1 MTGSVAKSTAEME
14 LQQPKGSGDL
24 GVASAVT
31 ALLAATAALVPGW
44 AFLAVPIGVIALLL
58 AVAALLLPGRRRS
71 GALGGLVLG
80 GIATGIAV
88 VAVQG
93 AGATPAVQSDDAV
106 ALQPAAPQVASTPP
120 GDVTTITYEI
130 TTDGM
135 SVTHLSY
142 VDVVMDGSGTVD
154 GLTMVEKLG
163 VPPPFR
169 HTVQLP
175 RSAAIDLQ
183 DLSVTGMGGSSSRVT
198 RCIIRVDG
206 SVVATQQAEGAY
218 GLVNCAPPAESTVED
233 PERWPSR

>member
-1 MTGSVAKSTAEME
+1 MIDSQTGSRVEGESERRR
-14 LQQPKGSGDL
+14 GSGDL
-24 GVASAVT
+24 GFASAVA
-31 ALLAATAALVPGW
+31 ALLAAVAALVPGW

-58 AVAALLLPGRRRS
+58 AVATLLLPGRRRS
-71 GALGGLVLG
+71 GALVGLVLG
-80 GIATGIAV
+80 GIATGVAV

-93 AGATPAVQSDDAV
+93 AGTTPAVRSDDAGSRR
-106 ALQPAAPQVASTPP
+106 AAPQVAPAPS

-142 VDVVMDGSGTVD
+142 VDVVTAGPGTVD

-163 VPPPFR
+163 VPPPFQ
-169 HTVQLP
+169 HTIRLP
-175 RSAAIDLQ
+175 RGAAIDLQ

-198 RCIIRVDG
+198 RCLIRVDG

-218 GLVNCAPPAESTVED
+218 GLVNCVPSAP
-233 PERWPSR
+233 